1 MRLVVIINY
10 LKLHLSFIQMD
21 SKLFLDIQQT
31 KEGCAIETFCVQIC
45 IFSSI
50 KCVLQSHWW
59 LNDRLYVSANLL
71 IFVGPTKVECM
82 LKPSESMERKR
93 DHTCYDNS
101 KGYRAG

>member
-1 MRLVVIINY
+1 MHLLVIINH
-10 LKLHLSFIQMD
+10 LKQLLSFIGMD
-21 SKLFLDIQQT
+21 SKLFLDIKHT
-31 KEGCAIETFCVQIC
+31 EEGGAIETFCVQIC

-50 KCVLQSHWW
+50 KCVQQSHWW
-59 LNDRLYVSANLL
+59 LNDQLYVSANLL
-71 IFVGPTKVECM
+71 IFVGSTKVECM